1 MTKEA
6 LKLALEGA
14 ANYIDALGGD
24 SRKYR
29 QALAEH
35 VFTALRDR
43 LAQPEQEPV
52 AWQWLGRA
60 QPEQEPVAWQWLGS
74 AHFRKQ
80 IPRDADVTAW
90 NPLYTLPPQRKP
102 LTNEEMWQ
110 LWNSQGDDAM
120 EQQAAITFARAIEAA
135 HGIGGE
141 A

>member
-43 LAQPEQEPV
+43 L
-52 AWQWLGRA
+52 A